1 MAKRARVIPNEIMM
15 YFHCGRCLKEMPDAT
30 APKDWARLSVGWT
43 KKGLQ
48 VWCARHEINVVHLD
62 FMGQKVQYAQPE
74 GGEPQ

>member
-1 MAKRARVIPNEIMM
+1 
-15 YFHCGRCLKEMPDAT
+15 MPDAT

-62 FMGQKVQYAQPE
+62 FMGQKMQYAQPE